1 MSNTDSSQLKSR
13 ELKLYD
19 LVVLVVSVVTLVA
32 MIWQLFLKQ
41 DSEMYRL
48 LNIAD
53 YLICVVF
60 FIDYIRQI
68 VIAKNRWRYIFTWGI
83 FDLVSS
89 IPAIGPLRVLKI
101 VRVIRIIRIVR
112 SLRII
117 SQTLIRDKLASAVS
131 MLALIGSLT
140 IFLCCI
146 GVLHYESQVPTA
158 TIQTAQDVTWWAVVT
173 TSTVGYG
180 DMYPVTIEGRIM
192 AVVVMCVGIGLF
204 ATFAGA
210 LAGIFMRKPKDIPS
224 SAAER
229 YHFIVDQN
237 NRVLSRIDAL
247 EEQIKK
253 MQDLQKEKS

>member
-1 MSNTDSSQLKSR
+1 MSNTMSSSLKSR

-19 LVVLVVSVVTLVA
+19 LVVVVVSILTLVA
-32 MIWQLFLKQ
+32 MIWQLFLAQ
-41 DSEMYRL
+41 NSEMYRL

-68 VIAKNRWRYIFTWGI
+68 VIAKNRWRYVFTWGI
-83 FDLVSS
+83 FDLISS
-89 IPAIGPLRVLKI
+89 IPAVGPLRVLKI
-101 VRVIRIIRIVR
+101 VRVIRIIRIIR

-146 GVLHYESQVPTA
+146 GVLHYESQAPTA
-158 TIQTAQDVTWWAVVT
+158 TIKTAQDVAWWAIVT

-180 DMYPVTIEGRIM
+180 DMYPVTVQGRILTL
-192 AVVVMCVGIGLF
+192 VIMCVGIGLF

-229 YHFIVDQN
+229 YHFIVNQN
-237 NRVLSRIDAL
+237 NLVLARLDEL
-247 EEQIKK
+247 EKK
-253 MQDLQKEKS
+253 IENLHQNKS